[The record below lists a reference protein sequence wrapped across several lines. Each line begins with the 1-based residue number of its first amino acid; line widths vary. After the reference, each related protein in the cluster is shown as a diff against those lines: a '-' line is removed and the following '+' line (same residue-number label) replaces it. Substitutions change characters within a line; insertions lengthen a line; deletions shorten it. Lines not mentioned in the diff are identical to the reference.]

1 MIFTRQV
8 LGLNFLYSAFR
19 HAGWTATSLAC
30 VLPHPWR
37 VASHFRRRNRKVAS
51 TFDNEII
58 ATDVDGGVG
67 WTLAAVAI
75 DSIVRIEH
83 PGMHKSFEIR
93 PGSLANGPYGAEA
106 EMGKMQIRTSAIRVM
121 AASRMLLSL
130 DND

>member
-1 MIFTRQV
+1 MQV
-8 LGLNFLYSAFR
+8 GLPR
-19 HAGWTATSLAC
+19 
-30 VLPHPWR
+30 PWR

-83 PGMHKSFEIR
+83 PGMHKSFEI
-93 PGSLANGPYGAEA
+93 PPW
-106 EMGKMQIRTSAIRVM
+106 
-121 AASRMLLSL
+121 
-130 DND
+130 